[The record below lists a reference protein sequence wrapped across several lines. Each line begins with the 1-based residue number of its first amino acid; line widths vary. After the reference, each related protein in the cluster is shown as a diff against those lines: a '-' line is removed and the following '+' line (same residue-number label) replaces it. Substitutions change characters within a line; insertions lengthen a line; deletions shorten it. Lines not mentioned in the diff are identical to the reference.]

1 MPLTMGVEITD
12 NTKRAKAI
20 RRRMVRG
27 VAGLSSMAKKKTR
40 PAQSWR
46 RGNTVSDYNYGEKDS
61 DGKKAEEGMPGDCGS
76 LVEGSAKSRR
86 C

>member
-27 VAGLSSMAKKKTR
+27 VAGLSSMAKKTR

-46 RGNTVSDYNYGEKDS
+46 RVFTVSDCDYGEKDS